1 MNFIVNKFFINNETW
16 QNILKDNLTI
26 ISLTLTILL
35 IYCIILSLYRNE
47 ALIMAC
53 ENEYILFLDE
63 TDTNDVNEFFC
74 LAGFIIS
81 RQEYEDVLI
90 PKINKLKLD
99 VLNSPHIV
107 FHYKDMRQNAGEY
120 TLLRNGELRKTFWI
134 ELCAILKKLNIVT
147 VGAYINAVEYRKHY
161 SKIGLSEYNVLF
173 NEVINSFI
181 HFLVANNGTGT
192 IMLESREPSQ
202 NKSTQSLF
210 AGMTQHGTNV
220 YLAST
225 IRSKISTLN
234 FNIKKDNSIGLQ
246 VADMIPLVF
255 IRQIHKRENPYTLYN
270 TLSSKLYKGGQK
282 VTSGYG
288 LMKILR

>member
-1 MNFIVNKFFINNETW
+1 
-16 QNILKDNLTI
+16 
-26 ISLTLTILL
+26 
-35 IYCIILSLYRNE
+35 
-47 ALIMAC
+47 MAR

-63 TDTNDVNEFFC
+63 TDTNSGNKFFC

-81 RQEYEDVLI
+81 RREYEDVLI
-90 PKINKLKLD
+90 PEINKLKSD

-107 FHYKDMRQNAGEY
+107 FHYKDMRQNVGEY
-120 TLLRNGELRKTFWI
+120 TSLSDSELRKTFWT
-134 ELCAILKKLNIVT
+134 ELCIILKKLNIVT
-147 VGAYINAVEYRKHY
+147 VGAYIDAVKYRKHY

-173 NEVINSFI
+173 NEVINSYI
-181 HFLVANNGTGT
+181 HFLVENNGTGT
-192 IMLESREPSQ
+192 IMLESRDPSQ
-202 NKSTQSLF
+202 NQSTQDLYT
-210 AGMTQHGTNV
+210 GMVQHGTNM

-225 IRSKISTLN
+225 VHKRISTLN